1 MGGFELN
8 TFFSQIIFVGVGAL
22 IVFFLFRYLLTKKRK
37 KKKR

>member
-22 IVFFLFRYLLTKKRK
+22 IVFFLLRYVLTKSKKSKR
-37 KKKR
+37 